1 MEILDFQINF
11 FGDEVNMWIYNDA
24 DTSWRISFLACYKVS
39 YETDAT
45 WRGIPYVR
53 DMKKPQLGYY
63 GQDITIS
70 ESEEFKG
77 FYSISMNLTIIHVL
91 VRIWSELPAGLP
103 GSKGVHRTDVERPV
117 GGTGICLSQK
127 DCQRPGRRRRD
138 CRESGWTH
146 KHAGWTHKHA
156 G

>member
-1 MEILDFQINF
+1 MEKIDSLQEKIDKTEYWDVEILDFRINF

-77 FYSISMNLTIIHVL
+77 FYSISMNLKILLVQIICKEVQVEKVPNSSL
-91 VRIWSELPAGLP
+91 NIFWMRIYS
-103 GSKGVHRTDVERPV
+103 
-117 GGTGICLSQK
+117 
-127 DCQRPGRRRRD
+127 
-138 CRESGWTH
+138 
-146 KHAGWTHKHA
+146 
-156 G
+156 

>member
-1 MEILDFQINF
+1 MEKIDSLQEKIDKTEYWDVEILDFRINF

-24 DTSWRISFLACYKVS
+24 DTSWRISFLSCYKVS

-77 FYSISMNLTIIHVL
+77 FYSISMNLTILL
-91 VRIWSELPAGLP
+91 VQIICKEVQVEKVPNSSLNIFWMNPVKNNLQ
-103 GSKGVHRTDVERPV
+103 KG
-117 GGTGICLSQK
+117 
-127 DCQRPGRRRRD
+127 
-138 CRESGWTH
+138 
-146 KHAGWTHKHA
+146 
-156 G
+156 

>member
-1 MEILDFQINF
+1 MADIIL
-11 FGDEVNMWIYNDA
+11 
-24 DTSWRISFLACYKVS
+24 SCYKVS

-77 FYSISMNLTIIHVL
+77 FYSISMDLTILL
-91 VRIWSELPAGLP
+91 VQIICKEVQVEKVPNSSLNIFWMNPVKNNLQ
-103 GSKGVHRTDVERPV
+103 KG
-117 GGTGICLSQK
+117 
-127 DCQRPGRRRRD
+127 
-138 CRESGWTH
+138 
-146 KHAGWTHKHA
+146 
-156 G
+156 